1 MQEIQVVFNNAAMTA
16 LWNNE
21 IVGQLSDGYYE
32 NWNAGNRGWW
42 IRAVTGNENG
52 FIGCTREQARWKVG
66 YCNYNLKKLVR
77 ELYGIGID
85 EWTVGFINIAERAS
99 GKENE
104 DDICFAAGMIAQF
117 VIDGYNDEQHD
128 YEQCIRDVI
137 DREINHI
144 SKENEW
150 RRKYYD
156 TIKSVFPAGTSWET
170 IIKTVIEE
178 RDMNPRVRRRKL
190 NKIVDQIC
198 AFVKQTSFE

>member
-1 MQEIQVVFNNAAMTA
+1 MNEIQVVFNNPAMTA

-32 NWNAGNRGWW
+32 NWNAGNKSWW

-77 ELYGIGID
+77 ELYEIGID
-85 EWTVGFINIAERAS
+85 ERMVGFINIAQLAC

-117 VIDGYNDEQHD
+117 VIDNYDEECNN
-128 YEQCIRDVI
+128 YEQCVRDVI
-137 DREINHI
+137 EHEINHP
-144 SKENEW
+144 SKQNEW
-150 RRKYYD
+150 CQKYYN
-156 TIKSVFPAGTSWET
+156 TVKSVFPAGTCWET
-170 IIKTVIEE
+170 IVKTIVEE
-178 RDMNPRVRRRKL
+178 RDINPRVRRRKL

-198 AFVKQTSFE
+198 GFVKQTSFE